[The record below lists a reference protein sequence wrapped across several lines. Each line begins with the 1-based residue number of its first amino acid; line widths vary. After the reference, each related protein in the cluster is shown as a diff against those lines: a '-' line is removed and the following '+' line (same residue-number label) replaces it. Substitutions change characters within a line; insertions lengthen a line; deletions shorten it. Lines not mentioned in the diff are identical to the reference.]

1 MPPAG
6 TGALSRLRS
15 PLPVLAMALAW
26 IAIGAWLYARSAGLN
41 PAIFADEW
49 YYSKMARLQPLA
61 EAIVPSYLYLWIF
74 KASNA
79 CGDGFLDCVR
89 FGNIVFFAGAAPFIY
104 LSARQVAGRGMAF
117 AVTVLALL
125 APVNLYTALFMPEA
139 CYYFGFAVLAWV
151 ALTRTA
157 WGWAGQGAAA
167 GLVLGLMSLI
177 KVHAVFLLPGV
188 CLFLACA
195 GQLRGEAAWLRRGM
209 QSAVLAAL
217 LALAVK
223 FGLGWVLAGETGLS
237 LFGSFYSNTATTTA
251 RTSKLALLAP
261 AFING
266 RGHLMAL
273 AVLLPLP
280 LAMILH
286 ALVSRAAR
294 ARLDPPMKSLLL
306 FSFLMLGSAA
316 GLTVV
321 YTASIR
327 DQGLDEILR
336 LHLRY
341 YSFVFP
347 LLLMVAAA
355 AVGRPLPGPRS
366 RSAWLAAALVA
377 AAILVAQVK
386 LPLYR
391 LSTIDGPEL
400 ASAVGG
406 TGQALAA
413 LDLLVLLLWACG
425 SRLAAPLFLFAAVP
439 LAAGNGMND
448 NAFYLAQLKTSWAP
462 EKAGRFAHA
471 YVPVAEHNR
480 IAVVGETTQEVMR
493 TQFQIDAPD
502 VAPIELPKGAPIER
516 YHIPARINWLL
527 VVGKN
532 PLPEGMTPVA
542 ATEDYTLVK
551 LNANFRLAGSAR
563 LPEPYGKGI
572 VSGAEGLSFAEPW
585 GRWSN
590 AKHVVLHFSQPLPK
604 HVRIGFKARAFNVNS
619 TLPFTMRVGDQEKSF
634 RVSEYEQELSLE
646 FTTDG
651 GQRSLDIEVPRPVSP
666 QELGLSVDV
675 RKLGIGLGAVDVYD
689 TGPRAD

>member
-1 MPPAG
+1 
-6 TGALSRLRS
+6 
-15 PLPVLAMALAW
+15 VLAFALAW

-74 KASNA
+74 SASNA

-89 FGNIVFFAGAAPFIY
+89 FGNDVFFAGAAPFLY
-104 LSARQVAGRGMAF
+104 LAARQVMGRGMAF

-151 ALTRTA
+151 ALTRA
-157 WGWAGQGAAA
+157 SWGWAGQGAAA

-177 KVHAVFLLPGV
+177 KVHALFLLPGV

-195 GQLRGEAAWLRRGM
+195 GQLRGEPAWLRRGI

-217 LALAVK
+217 LAVAVK
-223 FGLGWVLAGETGLS
+223 FGLGWVLAGDAGLS
-237 LFGSFYSNTATTTA
+237 LFGSFYSTTADTTA

-266 RGHLMAL
+266 RGHLMGL

-280 LAMILH
+280 LAMLLH

-294 ARLDPPMKSLLL
+294 ARLDAPMKSLLL

-316 GLTVV
+316 GLTVL

-327 DQGLDEILR
+327 AQGPDEILR

-355 AVGRPLPGPRS
+355 AVGKPLSGARS
-366 RSAWLAAALVA
+366 RSAWVAAALVA
-377 AAILVAQVK
+377 AAILAAQVK

-391 LSTIDGPEL
+391 LSMIDGPEL
-400 ASAVGG
+400 ASAVGP
-406 TGQALAA
+406 TGQALAV
-413 LDLLVLLLWACG
+413 LGLLVLLLWAVG
-425 SRLAAPLFLFAAVP
+425 SRLAAPLFLFAALP
-439 LAAGNGMND
+439 LAAASGLYN
-448 NAFYLAQLKTSWAP
+448 NAFYLAQLATSWAP

-471 YVPVAEHNR
+471 TVPVAEHGR
-480 IAVVGETTQEVMR
+480 IAVVAETTQDVMR
-493 TQFQIDAPD
+493 TQFQIDSPD

-516 YHIPARINWLL
+516 YLIPARANWLL

-542 ATEDYTLVK
+542 ATEDYALVK
-551 LNANFRLAGSAR
+551 LSADFRLVGSAR
-563 LPEPYGKGI
+563 FSEPYGKGI
-572 VSGAEGLSFAEPW
+572 VSGAEGLSHAEPW
-585 GRWSN
+585 GRWST

-604 HVRIGFKARAFNVNS
+604 QVRIGFKARAFNINA
-619 TLPFTMRVGDQEKSF
+619 TLPFTMRVGDEVKPF
-634 RVSEYEQELSLE
+634 RVTEYEQELSLE

-651 GQRSLDIEVPRPVSP
+651 AQRSLDIEVPHPVSP
-666 QELGLSVDV
+666 HELGLSVDV
-675 RKLGIGLGAVDVYD
+675 RKLGIGLGAVEVYD
-689 TGPRAD
+689 TGPR